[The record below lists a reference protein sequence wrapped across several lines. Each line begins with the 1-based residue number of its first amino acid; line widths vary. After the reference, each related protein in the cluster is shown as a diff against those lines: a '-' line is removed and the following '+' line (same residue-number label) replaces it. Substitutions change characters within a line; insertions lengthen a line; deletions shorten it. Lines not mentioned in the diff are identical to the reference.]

1 MVKRT
6 KGAKRAKGGK
16 GAKREKIS
24 AFYNQLCEPAQLYL
38 ILSVINVVFYL
49 YMMTGK
55 TNDYKTGGLV
65 LHIVFN
71 IVWLCILQYLCR
83 SSLGKKIAWAI
94 VLLPFFFYLLVLI
107 LVMCFM
113 GSVSADLINDP
124 LFQEAIREQNEK
136 QIEAYMNNQ

>member
-6 KGAKRAKGGK
+6 KGGKGAKGGK
-16 GAKREKIS
+16 GKREKIS

-71 IVWLCILQYLCR
+71 IIWLCILQYLCR

-124 LFQEAIREQNEK
+124 LFREAIREQNEK
-136 QIEAYMNNQ
+136 QFEAYMNNQ